1 MSQLFRPEVF
11 QAKKN
16 RWTGQIVLV
25 RPFSL
30 QFLTFCAVALATVLI
45 AFLIFGSYTNKTT
58 VTGQLLPTTG
68 VVRVYSQDMGIIANQ
83 HVMNG
88 DFVKKGDILFTLS
101 TSRNDDNGSI
111 QARLLAEA
119 ELKKLLA
126 EQEIIRKK
134 RVHIAEKTAQEN
146 TIHRL
151 QNQMQHIK
159 NQIVAQEKRVAIS
172 EKMLGKQRYLAKVD
186 AISELEKNSYENA
199 LLELKVGLATYQREA
214 DNLAR
219 EINVQQSN
227 LKNLPEQQETEI
239 SQLERSV
246 SVYQQEI
253 LDYQQRSEQ
262 TIRATISG
270 YISSI
275 NTEIGQ
281 QVDANKLLMSIVPK
295 ESELLANLYV
305 PSRAIGFVKPND
317 KVILRYQAYP
327 YQKFGHAEGHVIS
340 IAQTALGSQEWTN
353 LGNIFAQTA
362 QVNEPVYLIKVKL
375 NNQHI
380 RVYGTEKKLQIGMVL
395 EADILHENKKLY
407 EWILDPLYQVIGKEI

>member
-1 MSQLFRPEVF
+1 MTLFRPEVF
-11 QAKKN
+11 QNKKN

-30 QFLTFCAVALATVLI
+30 QFLTFCATALAAILI
-45 AFLIFGSYTNKTT
+45 TFLIFGSYTNKTT
-58 VTGQLLPTTG
+58 VTGQLLPTMG
-68 VVRVYSQDMGIIANQ
+68 VVRVYSQDMGIIVNQ
-83 HVMNG
+83 HIMNG

-119 ELKKLLA
+119 ELKKSLA
-126 EQEIIRKK
+126 EQEIARQK
-134 RVHIAEKTAQEN
+134 RIHAAEKIAQEN
-146 TIHRL
+146 MVHRL
-151 QNQMQHIK
+151 QNQMRYVKDQMI
-159 NQIVAQEKRVAIS
+159 AQEKRIAIS
-172 EKMLGKQRYLAKVD
+172 KKMLGKLRSLAKMD
-186 AISELEKNSYENA
+186 AVSELEKTNYENA
-199 LLELKVGLATYQREA
+199 LLELKVDLAAYQREA

-219 EINVQQSN
+219 EITVQQSN
-227 LKNLPEQQETEI
+227 LKNLPEQQATEI

-253 LDYQQRSEQ
+253 LDYQQRSQQ
-262 TIRATISG
+262 TIRATVSG
-270 YISSI
+270 YVSSI
-275 NTEIGQ
+275 NTEVGQ
-281 QVDANKLLMSIVPK
+281 QVDINKLLMSIVPK

-340 IAQTALGSQEWTN
+340 IAQTALGSQEWAN
-353 LGNIFAQTA
+353 LGNIFTQTT
-362 QVNEPVYLIKVKL
+362 QINEPVYLIRVKL

-395 EADILHENKKLY
+395 EADILHETKRLY
-407 EWILDPLYQVIGKEI
+407 EWILDPLYQVIGKIS

>member
-1 MSQLFRPEVF
+1 MTLFRPEVF

-30 QFLTFCAVALATVLI
+30 QFLTFFAVSLAAILV

-68 VVRVYSQDMGIIANQ
+68 VVRVYSQDMGVIAHQ

-88 DFVKKGDILFTLS
+88 DFVKKGDVLFTLS
-101 TSRNDDNGSI
+101 TSRNDNNGSI

-119 ELKKLLA
+119 ELKKSLS
-126 EQEIIRKK
+126 EQEIIMKK
-134 RVHIAEKTAQEN
+134 RVHAAEKTAQEN
-146 TIHRL
+146 TVHRF
-151 QNQMQHIK
+151 QNQMQHVR
-159 NQIVAQEKRVAIS
+159 NQIIMQEKRIAIS
-172 EKMLGKQRYLAKVD
+172 EKMLEKQRYLAKMD
-186 AISELEKNSYENA
+186 AISELEKNSYEIA
-199 LLELKVGLATYQREA
+199 LLELKAGLAAYQREA

-219 EINVQQSN
+219 EITVQQSN
-227 LKNLPEQQETEI
+227 LKNLPEQQATEI
-239 SQLERSV
+239 SQLERAV

-253 LDYQQRSEQ
+253 LDYQQRNEQ

-270 YISSI
+270 YVSSI

-281 QVDANKLLMSIVPK
+281 QVDTNKLLMSIVPK

-317 KVILRYQAYP
+317 KVILRYQACP

-340 IAQTALGSQEWTN
+340 IAQTALGAQEWTN
-353 LGNIFAQTA
+353 LGNIFTQTA

-375 NNQHI
+375 DNQHI
-380 RVYGTEKKLQIGMVL
+380 RIYGTEKKLQIGMIL
-395 EADILHENKKLY
+395 EADILHENKRLY
-407 EWILDPLYQVIGKEI
+407 EWILDPLYQVMGKIS

>member
-119 ELKKLLA
+119 ELKKLSA

-134 RVHIAEKTAQEN
+134 RVHVAEKTAQEN
-146 TIHRL
+146 TVHRL
-151 QNQMQHIK
+151 LNQMQHVK

-199 LLELKVGLATYQREA
+199 LLELKAGLATYQREA

-227 LKNLPEQQETEI
+227 LKNLPEQQATEI
-239 SQLERSV
+239 SQLERTV

-305 PSRAIGFVKPND
+305 PSRAIGFVKPNE

-353 LGNIFAQTA
+353 LGNIFTQTA

-395 EADILHENKKLY
+395 EADILHENKRLY
-407 EWILDPLYQVIGKEI
+407 EWILDPLYQVMGKIS